1 MALREIFIFSFHQ
14 AESVVRD
21 IYIYIYIFF
30 KCDPVSTAN
39 ID

>member
-21 IYIYIYIFF
+21 IYIYIFF